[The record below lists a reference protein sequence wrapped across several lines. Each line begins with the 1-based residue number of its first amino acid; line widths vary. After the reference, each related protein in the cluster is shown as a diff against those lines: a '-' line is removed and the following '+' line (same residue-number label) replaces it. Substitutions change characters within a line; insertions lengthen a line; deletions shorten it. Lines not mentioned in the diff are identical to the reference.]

1 MSLNK
6 LASQILPLY
15 AIRLVLAHEDQIGR
29 SREHKKAP
37 SSPSHTPLL
46 RRASGWPSGRR

>member
-15 AIRLVLAHEDQIGR
+15 AIRLAHKDQIDR
-29 SREHKKAP
+29 SRERKRLCDEAAHSFYQKP
-37 SSPSHTPLL
+37 E
-46 RRASGWPSGRR
+46 R